1 MSLVGESGGP
11 QGGLQK
17 LSLLGTAPK
26 KRSWSVFGYLRYSPK
41 RNKETNKETNI
52 GRSEGEG
59 SCHSMSAS

>member
-17 LSLLGTAPK
+17 LCLLGTAPK

-41 RNKETNKETNI
+41 RNKETNI
-52 GRSEGEG
+52 GRSEGGG